1 MGSSGFWLVVAMFA
15 LLAAWP
21 LCAVGGAVFDAVL
34 GWVYDG
40 ADGREGR

>member
-1 MGSSGFWLVVAMFA
+1 MTPGAVLVIAWFA
-15 LLAAWP
+15 LLAAWL

-40 ADGREGR
+40 ADGREGS